1 MGKGE
6 RTRERIIEAALPE
19 FIAHGF
25 EATSLRMVMER
36 AGVSTGSL
44 YHQFPSKE
52 SLFEAVVERY
62 LSDYVARASK
72 IIGDGS
78 LGLCDC
84 IDMVLDEAVG
94 AMRGYDGLLM
104 SGGVHWTMQLALH
117 DMTMLKLLPAMTR
130 LVERG
135 IAAGTV
141 APRLAAD
148 AKTVAAV
155 LLKGIEGMLHGG
167 SYDLRNPD
175 DARRLKACV
184 REYVA
189 LIISPDAGK

>member
-1 MGKGE
+1 MDKGE

-19 FIAHGF
+19 FIEHGF
-25 EATSLRMVMER
+25 EATSLRMVMGR

-44 YHQFPSKE
+44 YHQYSSKDA
-52 SLFEAVVERY
+52 LFEAVVERY
-62 LSDYVARASK
+62 LSDYVARSSR
-72 IIGDGS
+72 ILGDETLS
-78 LGLCDC
+78 LPEC

-94 AMRGYDGLLM
+94 AIRGYDGLLR

-117 DMTMLKLLPAMTR
+117 DMALLKLLPAMTC

-135 IAAGTV
+135 ISNGSV
-141 APRLAAD
+141 VSRLDAD
-148 AKTVAAV
+148 ARTVAAV

-167 SYDLRNPD
+167 SYDLRESD
-175 DARRLKACV
+175 DVARLKACV

-189 LIISPDAGK
+189 LVISSRS

>member
-19 FIAHGF
+19 FMTHGF

-52 SLFEAVVERY
+52 ALFEAVVERY

-72 IIGDGS
+72 IIGDDS
-78 LGLCDC
+78 LSLCDC
-84 IDMVLDEAVG
+84 IDMVLDEAIG
-94 AMRGYDGLLM
+94 AMQGYDGLLM

-117 DMTMLKLLPAMTR
+117 DMTLLKLLPAMTD

-135 IAAGTV
+135 MAEGTV
-141 APRLAAD
+141 APLLDAD
-148 AKTVAAV
+148 ARTVAAV
-155 LLKGIEGMLHGG
+155 LLKGIEGVLHGG
-167 SYDLRNPD
+167 SYDLGD
-175 DARRLKACV
+175 SEDVRRLKACV

-189 LIISPDAGK
+189 LIVSPDAGK